1 MYKWPQGRV
10 IRVIC
15 LIMVAVIAADF
26 AWNGAYKGF
35 GTAASSADQ
44 AAHIRQ
50 LVQGGFFAACSL
62 ATLIAGLIMVGFLPR
77 TVDFLVEVE
86 SEMTRVEWPEP
97 GPLFRTTLVVGLV
110 LVVVAATVLAVD
122 YVFITLMRSGLPA
135 LKGWI

>member
-15 LIMVAVIAADF
+15 LITVAVIAADF

-35 GTAASSADQ
+35 GAAASSADQ
-44 AAHIRQ
+44 AAHVRQ
-50 LVQGGFFAACSL
+50 LVQGSFFALCSL
-62 ATLIAGLIMVGFLPR
+62 GALIAGVVMVGFLPR
-77 TVDFLVEVE
+77 SVDFLVEVE

-97 GPLFRTTLVVGLV
+97 GSLVRTTLVVGLV
-110 LVVVAATVLAVD
+110 LVVVAIAVLAVD
-122 YVFITLMRSGLPA
+122 GVYYFFINKGLPA